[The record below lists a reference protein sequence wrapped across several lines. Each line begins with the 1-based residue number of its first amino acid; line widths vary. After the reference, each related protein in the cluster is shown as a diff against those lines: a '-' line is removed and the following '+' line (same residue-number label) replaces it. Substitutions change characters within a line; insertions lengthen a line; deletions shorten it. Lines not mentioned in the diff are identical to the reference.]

1 MSKKK
6 IFALV
11 ITANF
16 LIVSCSSSG
25 SSKKKTVAAQRAVE
39 TREYAVDTK
48 SLMQSS
54 IGTFQDL
61 GFTIDTISEEFG
73 LITASKVEKP
83 KKKKKS
89 DAEKALQAL
98 ALVAVIWWAFNS
110 DSDNDRGSSGGG
122 GKETT
127 VVKDYKLTATLTVKA
142 ISESEPLSSLRV
154 NFGGGK
160 RERSMEFF
168 KEFFTAID
176 KSLFLDDN
184 LEQAKEIDL
193 ETDN

>member
-11 ITANF
+11 IAANF

-110 DSDNDRGSSGGG
+110 DSDNDKGSSGGG

-168 KEFFTAID
+168 KEFFTAVD

-193 ETDN
+193 DTDN

>member
-1 MSKKK
+1 MSKMK
-6 IFALV
+6 IFALF
-11 ITANF
+11 IAANF

-168 KEFFTAID
+168 KEFFTAVD